1 MAIRSDG
8 STIRLD
14 SSHSSSIC
22 PFNPLIH
29 EEKHENSRLLLVKNN
44 KPKKLEKPNV
54 LDRKR
59 SPTRSGMQGL
69 YERARADWFVHR
81 GVALRLREWDGPC
94 AFEDARG

>member
-1 MAIRSDG
+1 
-8 STIRLD
+8 
-14 SSHSSSIC
+14 
-22 PFNPLIH
+22 
-29 EEKHENSRLLLVKNN
+29 
-44 KPKKLEKPNV
+44 V